1 MRTSYNNTMIQ
12 LLSNVTHVCEDNVK
26 HLNHILQTPWLYT
39 VYVYAASKFY
49 FSRECRNSYFE
60 LINYVSTLA

>member
-12 LLSNVTHVCEDNVK
+12 LLANVTHVCDDKVK
-26 HLNHILQTPWLYT
+26 HLNHILQRPWLYT
-39 VYVYAASKFY
+39 VYAATKFY